1 MATNA
6 TRFSLVRMLLRATQ
20 SQSSQ
25 FKRKGFT
32 LIELLVAIIVGSL
45 IVGTLLY
52 VVVELLQINRR
63 EEVLTQTQQD
73 MRRAID
79 YMSRDISEAIFV
91 YASPD
96 TVTDELTDLPA
107 NATPV
112 LAFWRLDPVDTS
124 DLDDCDTFQ
133 GDRLSECTTLR
144 IRQSMY
150 TLVVYLHA
158 DNSGNDI
165 WSGPARIIRYELP
178 KYTAGGINT
187 LNQRTGYLD
196 PSIANN
202 FDDWTRNP
210 DDNTTD
216 GIAVVLT
223 DHVDAIGA
231 EDNPQACPDANY
243 VRSPADSDS
252 FFSCVLA
259 GDVDDPDTSL
269 VLQTRTNQ
277 SVQLALRGNTETNA
291 GQIGLAGTSE
301 ASRLPTLETEVLIRG
316 VIQKQPGS

>member
-6 TRFSLVRMLLRATQ
+6 TRFSLVRMLLRAKQ
-20 SQSSQ
+20 SRSGQ
-25 FKRKGFT
+25 FRRKGFT

-45 IVGTLLY
+45 IVGVLLY

-63 EEVLTQTQQD
+63 EEILTQTQQD

-96 TVTDELTDLPA
+96 AVTDELTDLPA
-107 NATPV
+107 NTTPV

-124 DLDDCDTFQ
+124 GLNCGDLD
-133 GDRLSECTTLR
+133 GDELSECTTLL

-178 KYTAGGINT
+178 KYTAGGINA

-216 GIAVVLT
+216 GVAVVLT
-223 DHVDAIGA
+223 DHVDAIGV
-231 EDNPQACPDANY
+231 EDDPQACPGANY
-243 VRSPADSDS
+243 VRSPEGSDS
-252 FFSCVLA
+252 FFACVLA
-259 GDVDDPDTSL
+259 GDVANPDTSL

-316 VIQKQPGS
+316 VVQKQPGS